1 MLEGDL
7 LEHGSTAMGG
17 AVICV
22 VGPRQVKETMHFSC
36 KSSFLL
42 TQCITPLK
50 MKYRFLSGT
59 CTNITY
65 LKI

>member
-1 MLEGDL
+1 MLEGDP

-22 VGPRQVKETMHFSC
+22 VGPRQMKETMNFSC

-42 TQCITPLK
+42 TQRTTLLK
-50 MKYRFLSGT
+50 MKCRFLSGT
-59 CTNITY
+59 CSNITY
-65 LKI
+65 LII